1 MKARLLSGSAVV
13 LGVLGVLLAWTSV
26 SRERFWANWVVW
38 QVLLVTVALGA
49 LFLVALEHLV
59 GARWSVPLRRVPER
73 VAGLLWLGVPATL
86 VALFSLPVLFH
97 RWSGAA
103 AAQDPLVAGK
113 AVWLNVPFFSL
124 RAVLCL
130 VAWLASYL
138 VLVRGSLRQDVTRD
152 ARFNLRARRFAPF
165 FMALFAI
172 TVTLVAFDWI
182 SSIEPTWYSDVF
194 GVYLFGG
201 SFLAGLAAT
210 TLAVLRQRGAGR
222 LARVTGAH
230 VYNLGALMFAFTV
243 FWAYIGFA
251 QFMLMWYADLPEEVF
266 WYRQR
271 TTGGWLAVVLVLA
284 LARFF
289 VPFFAL
295 ITADSKSDPV
305 RLRWVAV
312 LVLFGH
318 WLDLYWLVF
327 PSLGGS
333 VVVSWPEVA
342 FALLFGGAAVAWVGR
357 ALDRGEAMPVGDPF
371 LAEALEMGR

>member
-1 MKARLLSGSAVV
+1 MAQRSLLQPAC
-13 LGVLGVLLAWTSV
+13 
-26 SRERFWANWVVW
+26 R
-38 QVLLVTVALGA
+38 
-49 LFLVALEHLV
+49 
-59 GARWSVPLRRVPER
+59 
-73 VAGLLWLGVPATL
+73 AG
-86 VALFSLPVLFH
+86 
-97 RWSGAA
+97 
-103 AAQDPLVAGK
+103 
-113 AVWLNVPFFSL
+113 
-124 RAVLCL
+124 L

-194 GVYLFGG
+194 GVYLF
-201 SFLAGLAAT
+201 AGIVPRRAGRHHARR
-210 TLAVLRQRGAGR
+210 APPRGAGR